1 MEIVMALGVPKCAPF
16 LAALALVHLTSTSA
30 IGIRLIAVGSIVT
43 EASVMGAIL
52 PANGT
57 DARKSAFAVWVAKGA
72 ILLLVLGAGRERLP
86 SCAAISLLP
95 ARVRHISVMVV
106 VMEVMDRGAIVV
118 LLCVSEGLLGVMGEV
133 RHVLLIFI
141 VRVVT
146 SMAQWIVI
154 LSMDASVVVRAVVEV
169 LRIVVSVMVT
179 VLHLVVRV
187 VMLAIVVHGDVLRLM
202 HVGVVAQIVVNI
214 GQMLRVMVSIKVLNV
229 VVVMVGLLVMTELVG
244 DSMLVIWALVGDFF
258 EMRGVMERH
267 VMAFLGLSV
276 VMNIMV

>member
-1 MEIVMALGVPKCAPF
+1 
-16 LAALALVHLTSTSA
+16 
-30 IGIRLIAVGSIVT
+30 
-43 EASVMGAIL
+43 
-52 PANGT
+52 
-57 DARKSAFAVWVAKGA
+57 
-72 ILLLVLGAGRERLP
+72 
-86 SCAAISLLP
+86 
-95 ARVRHISVMVV
+95 
-106 VMEVMDRGAIVV
+106 
-118 LLCVSEGLLGVMGEV
+118 
-133 RHVLLIFI
+133 
-141 VRVVT
+141 
-146 SMAQWIVI
+146 MAQWIVI

-179 VLHLVVRV
+179 VLHLVVGV